1 MTSFWRIKSKGKVLC
16 IDIFFAVL
24 LIMVKN
30 GKQFIYSTIE
40 EWLKPTNTYCV
51 AIKILFWTQNSKK
64 ENYLWINSMKI
75 ESKTIINIFFLSLV
89 YFKVTSVCECLC
101 VCVSMYVHVS
111 VCFRQKILETS
122 LTACCFPQTSSHSS
136 ENPFHFTFKLYPES
150 DNMSQFHCFYQ
161 VILSTYFHNASF
173 IADSHSRRSIHL
185 LPLCSHHLPPP
196 IGWP

>member
-1 MTSFWRIKSKGKVLC
+1 MTSFWRIKPKCEALR

-30 GKQFIYSTIE
+30 RKQFIYSTTE
-40 EWLKPTNTYCV
+40 KWLKPTNTVLLSKSYFEC
-51 AIKILFWTQNSKK
+51 KIARRKIICELI
-64 ENYLWINSMKI
+64 LWKLTV
-75 ESKTIINIFFLSLV
+75 KLLLTFFLSLV

-122 LTACCFPQTSSHSS
+122 LTACCFPQTSSNSS

-173 IADSHSRRSIHL
+173 IVDSHSRRSIHL

-196 IGWP
+196 ISWP